1 MYSSLDILYIVI
13 AFCLFW
19 LSAAIFWLVWQVAS
33 IFRNINHGVS
43 ELREKIKKI
52 EEAVEFIRG
61 KFDHM
66 STTLGVV
73 VSGLTKVI
81 EFAMD
86 HREHKKRPLFSRR
99 HKLAKEE
106 EEMEEVD
113 LEEED

>member
-1 MYSSLDILYIVI
+1 MYTSLDILYIVI
-13 AFCLFW
+13 AFCMFW

-66 STTLGVV
+66 SSTLGVIV
-73 VSGLTKVI
+73 AGLTKVI

-86 HREHKKRPLFSRR
+86 HKEHKRKPLFSR

-106 EEMEEVD
+106 REMGEID
-113 LEEED
+113 LEEE